1 MKALQFFKIFL
12 RILSFGRRMLYF
24 SVPWLLILVGTLVS
38 CTPQQRLERLV
49 NRHPELRTPD
59 TIGFTDTVITPLARL
74 DTALPLVDL
83 SAPVTLRH
91 DRLELSMIRIRD
103 TIRLK
108 AECKAD
114 TIIRTLRI
122 PVEKIK
128 LQKSPPLL
136 SFTDKILLL
145 SGICLIILAV
155 FARVFKRVNRD

>member
-12 RILSFGRRMLYF
+12 RILSFGRRTLYF
-24 SVPWLLILVGTLVS
+24 SIPWLLILVGTLVS
-38 CTPQQRLERLV
+38 CSPQQRLERLIKH
-49 NRHPELRTPD
+49 HPELRTPD
-59 TIGFTDTVITPLARL
+59 TIGFIDTVITPLARL

-83 SAPVTLRH
+83 SAPVMLRH
-91 DRLELSMIRIRD
+91 DRLELSVLLIRD

-122 PVEKIK
+122 PFEKIK

-145 SGICLIILAV
+145 SGILLVILAV
-155 FARVFKRVNRD
+155 FASVFKRANRD